1 MIMRTVRYFFPL
13 TVALALAVPAA
24 SAQTS
29 IPVGAPVGERHLAAM
44 VPSAILRDAGHSAGV
59 RISVW
64 YPAAKGARETRIDL
78 GPSGKPFFIEGASAQ
93 DAAFADAKLRPTILL
108 SHGFGGTARMMAWFG
123 LAMARAGYVVI
134 AVDHPGNNGQDTMT
148 VPGAILF
155 WDRATDLAAALK
167 AAKADPVIGPHVDNT
182 NVGVAGFSLGG
193 FTSLVSA
200 GARVDMDKFFAFCRA
215 NPKDGICMPQKEFA
229 LTMKDAQAALTS
241 AELSGETAHAGD
253 DHRIPGVRA
262 AFAMGP
268 AAVQALTPDSMAKM
282 NVPVAIILGDVD
294 PVAPPATNGLA
305 AAKII
310 PGVQLKALP
319 GVGHYD
325 FLGTCTEAGKAAT
338 PLCTA
343 TVSQDKTHKTA
354 TDMALAFFRKN
365 LGKP

>member
-1 MIMRTVRYFFPL
+1 MSVRARISGL
-13 TVALALAVPAA
+13 LLVVALALAAPAA
-24 SAQTS
+24 FAQTS
-29 IPVGAPVGERHLAAM
+29 IPVGERHLTAM
-44 VPSAILRDAGHSAGV
+44 VATAPLRDAGHSAGI

-64 YPAAKGARETRIDL
+64 YPAAKGAREARIDL
-78 GPSGKPFFIEGASAQ
+78 GPPGKPFFIEGASA
-93 DAAFADAKLRPTILL
+93 DNAAFADAKLRPTILL

-148 VPGAILF
+148 VPGSILF
-155 WDRATDLAAALK
+155 WDRAGDLAAALK

-200 GARVDMDKFFAFCRA
+200 GARVDMDTFFAFCRA

-229 LTMKDAQAALTS
+229 LTMKNGQAALAS

-282 NVPVAIILGDVD
+282 TVPVAIILGDAD

-305 AAKII
+305 AAKAI
-310 PGVQLKALP
+310 PGVQMKLLP

-343 TVSQDKTHKTA
+343 TVSQEQTHKTA